1 MHNQYITFSYYIL
14 LGCVTASDGN
24 FALSLSYVC
33 AYFHVKAHIFLPS
46 VTLKHKID
54 NILRFGKEYVEVN
67 LVEANYEETV
77 EIARKY
83 SIGMRHNLFS
93 FT

>member
-1 MHNQYITFSYYIL
+1 M
-14 LGCVTASDGN
+14 TASDGN

-33 AYFHVKAHIFLPS
+33 GYFQVKAHIFLPS

-54 NILRFGKEYVEVN
+54 NILRVGKEYVEVN

-77 EIARKY
+77 EIARKF
-83 SIGMRHNLFS
+83 SIGNKPSSFLLF
-93 FT
+93 

>member
-1 MHNQYITFSYYIL
+1 M
-14 LGCVTASDGN
+14 TASDGN

-33 AYFHVKAHIFLPS
+33 AYFKVKGIIFLPS

-54 NILRFGKEYVEVN
+54 NIQRFGKEYVEVN

-77 EIARKY
+77 EIAHKY
-83 SIGMRHNLFS
+83 SIGKTCRRIIPLSRPF
-93 FT
+93 